1 MMSLAT
7 EPMLT
12 DDEFALFRTLLYEEA
27 GARRRPPGRPRAA
40 QPLPVLPP
48 AQPRAGS
55 RRRAP
60 PFPGPAHHPRNQL
73 LPEFAPVRAARHPGP
88 PRDPRAEGAG
98 AGRQPAHL
106 VRRLLHRAGA
116 LLPGYGRAGA
126 EPPGPGDRPQDLRLG
141 HQPDGPGVR
150 PARVLSRGQ
159 GPGRAPRAPGPQLPP
174 PGTAA

>member
-12 DDEFALFRTLLYEEA
+12 DDEFALFRTLIYEEA
-27 GARRRPPGRPRAA
+27 GLVLRPGRRAFVAPRGAP
-40 QPLPVLPP
+40 PLPVLPP

-55 RRRAP
+55 GRRAP

-116 LLPGYGRAGA
+116 LLPGASVPPA
-126 EPPGPGDRPQDLRLG
+126 APPGRSPTPWLW
-141 HQPDGPGVR
+141 PC
-150 PARVLSRGQ
+150 
-159 GPGRAPRAPGPQLPP
+159 
-174 PGTAA
+174 